1 MVNKYG
7 IQNRND
13 GNNLDFFRVKRVVFD
28 RSKIRMFRRGIFV
41 MKKWS
46 FEIFFYLVDMGNDN
60 ELDLEDSFRNNNSFI
75 FMFFW

>member
-1 MVNKYG
+1 
-7 IQNRND
+7 
-13 GNNLDFFRVKRVVFD
+13 
-28 RSKIRMFRRGIFV
+28 MFRRGIFV

-60 ELDLEDSFRNNNSFI
+60 ELDFEDSFRNNNSFI